1 MTSGD
6 VSSQRPFALSLL
18 RHSWHYHAMQR
29 FSALFSQITR
39 RSRVLLATA
48 LLCAVGSSATA
59 QSSGV
64 QTFEEYLQSLWPRAQ
79 QMGVSRATF
88 DRVVPTLTFNPRVV
102 QLDRNQADET
112 PVRPDQPISPFA
124 PYRRQHVDT
133 ARINGGRAVYTRL
146 RPQLQ
151 HIEQREG
158 VPGSIVVAIFG
169 HETNYGRV
177 TGNFDL
183 PRSLATLAY
192 DGRRRNLF
200 ETEFLSTLVMMERG
214 APREALI
221 GSWAGAFGYPQFLPS
236 VYLRMARDGDGD
248 GRANIWNN
256 EADAL
261 ASIAHYLSVSG
272 WRPGERWGYAV
283 SVPSGLNRASI
294 ANRTTAPR
302 CSRAH
307 DRHSR
312 RLTAREW
319 QDRGVVFQGR
329 APGANVMLSLLEPDG
344 PGQTAYLLTGSY
356 RAILDYNCS
365 NFYGLSVGLLAD
377 AVAN

>member
-1 MTSGD
+1 
-6 VSSQRPFALSLL
+6 VL
-18 RHSWHYHAMQR
+18 
-29 FSALFSQITR
+29 SAL
-39 RSRVLLATA
+39 TA
-48 LLCAVGSSATA
+48 SASA
-59 QSSGV
+59 QNANA
-64 QTFEEYLQSLWPRAQ
+64 QTFEQYLQSLWPRAQ
-79 QMGVSRATF
+79 SMGVSRATF
-88 DRVVPTLTFNPRVV
+88 DRVVPGLTYNPRVV

-112 PVRPDQPISPFA
+112 PVDPNAAIAPFA
-124 PYRRQHVDT
+124 PYRARHVDE
-133 ARINGGRAVYTRL
+133 ARINGGRSVYARL

-151 HIEQREG
+151 RIEAREG
-158 VPGSIVVAIFG
+158 VPGQIVVAIFG
-169 HETNYGRV
+169 HETNYGRI

-192 DGRRRNLF
+192 DGRRRSLF
-200 ETEFLSTLVMMERG
+200 ETEFLSTLVMVERG
-214 APREALI
+214 TPREALL

-261 ASIAHYLSVSG
+261 ASIAHYLSVAG
-272 WRPGERWGYAV
+272 WRPGEGWGYAV
-283 SVPSGLNRASI
+283 TVPAGLDRASI

-302 CSRAH
+302 CVRAH

-312 RLTAREW
+312 RLTVREW
-319 QDRGVVFQGR
+319 QARGVAFRGPPPAAGTV
-329 APGANVMLSLLEPDG
+329 LSLIEPDG

-377 AVAN
+377 AIAN

>member
-1 MTSGD
+1 MISL
-6 VSSQRPFALSLL
+6 RPFPCHVRTLIAALALT
-18 RHSWHYHAMQR
+18 AITG
-29 FSALFSQITR
+29 SASAQN
-39 RSRVLLATA
+39 
-48 LLCAVGSSATA
+48 AVT
-59 QSSGV
+59 
-64 QTFEEYLQSLWPRAQ
+64 QTFEQYLQSLWPRAQ

-88 DRVVPTLTFNPRVV
+88 DRVVPGLTYNPRVV

-112 PVRPDQPISPFA
+112 PVQANAPISPFA
-124 PYRRQHVDT
+124 PYRARHVDA
-133 ARINGGRAVYTRL
+133 ARINGGRAVYARL

-151 HIEQREG
+151 RIEQREG
-158 VPGSIVVAIFG
+158 VPGEIVVAIFG
-169 HETNYGRV
+169 HETNYGRI

-192 DGRRRNLF
+192 EGRRRSLF
-200 ETEFLSTLVMMERG
+200 EAEFLSTLVMVERG
-214 APREALI
+214 TPREALI

-272 WRPGERWGYAV
+272 WRPGEEWGYAV
-283 SVPSGLNRASI
+283 SVPGNLNRASI

-302 CSRAH
+302 CVRAH

-319 QDRGVVFQGR
+319 QARGVTFRGR
-329 APGANVMLSLLEPDG
+329 APSPDTLLSLLEPDG
-344 PGQTAYLLTGSY
+344 PGATAYLLTGSY

-365 NFYGLSVGLLAD
+365 NFYALSVGLLGD
-377 AVAN
+377 AIAN

>member
-1 MTSGD
+1 MPQIS
-6 VSSQRPFALSLL
+6 ALS
-18 RHSWHYHAMQR
+18 RR
-29 FSALFSQITR
+29 FRT
-39 RSRVLLATA
+39 LAAA
-48 LLCAVGSSATA
+48 LLLTAVTGSATA
-59 QSSGV
+59 QSGGTQS
-64 QTFEEYLQSLWPRAQ
+64 FEDYLQSLWPRAQ

-88 DRVVPTLTFNPRVV
+88 DRVVPGLTYNPRVV

-124 PYRRQHVDT
+124 PYRARHVDA
-133 ARINGGRAVYTRL
+133 ARIAGGRAVYQRL

-151 HIEQREG
+151 RIEAREG
-158 VPGSIVVAIFG
+158 VPGEIVVAIFG
-169 HETNYGRV
+169 HETNYGRI

-192 DGRRRNLF
+192 EGRRRSLF
-200 ETEFLSTLVMMERG
+200 EAEFLSTLVMVERG
-214 APREALI
+214 TPREALI

-283 SVPSGLNRASI
+283 AVPAGLNRASV

-319 QDRGVVFQGR
+319 QQRGVSFQGR
-329 APGANVMLSLLEPDG
+329 SPGPDTMLTLIEPDG

-365 NFYGLSVGLLAD
+365 NFYGLSVGLLGD
-377 AVAN
+377 AIAN